1 MIKIKSS
8 EVRRLLGID
17 GKYAS
22 VRDFFSDVNEYKLEK
37 PLRGID
43 RFADPQG
50 LREAAEKFDI
60 INRLTT
66 GKSLKIFPL
75 KDAEGKIGWFSQ
87 GDDNIPVET
96 DTQE

>member
-1 MIKIKSS
+1 M
-8 EVRRLLGID
+8 RRLLGID

-75 KDAEGKIGWFSQ
+75 KDAEGKIDGSRRAMTISLSKPTHRN
-87 GDDNIPVET
+87 GCL
-96 DTQE
+96 

>member
-1 MIKIKSS
+1 MIKIKSA

-50 LREAAEKFDI
+50 LREAAEICAWSSAAVLLI
-60 INRLTT
+60 ISYMILMR
-66 GKSLKIFPL
+66 KY
-75 KDAEGKIGWFSQ
+75 KDAKTSES
-87 GDDNIPVET
+87 
-96 DTQE
+96 